1 MIEYD
6 KHERKLVKE
15 VAKYGF
21 ELLGITPFLN
31 ADKFYFYKKHKGI
44 LYNVEIIF
52 NGQGYCLKLGKE
64 NVFKVIDMKYT
75 LTWKTLFD
83 NISLFASKKGGGNV
97 QD

>member
-6 KHERKLVKE
+6 KHEKKLIKE

-21 ELLGITPFLN
+21 ELLGVTPFLN
-31 ADKFYFYKKHKGI
+31 ADKFYFYKKKNRT

-52 NGQGYCLKLGKE
+52 NGEGYCLKLGEE

-83 NISLFASKKGGGNV
+83 NISLFAKKE
-97 QD
+97 